1 MKSRIDYFLITKS
14 WDHLVSV
21 ADTKISI
28 APDHRAV
35 RLGIKMVTNKRGP
48 GLWKFNNSLL
58 KDQVFI
64 TLIENSYPMIKVKY
78 REVEDA
84 RLRWELIKME
94 LRGISIPY
102 AKNKARATRLYIEN
116 LEKRLAELD
125 ATILNH
131 TGSQMDLLSELSA
144 LEKLKK
150 ELQHWYDKKGEGAM
164 FRSKLRWV
172 EQGEK
177 PTKYFFNLEAK
188 NFVQKNIVE
197 LKIAENKTVVQDAE
211 ILKQI
216 ENFYRDLFTSQF
228 SSSGELFDNFV
239 ENVVLPQLSE
249 VDKNKLEGELS
260 VDIRR
265 QILKTFSNGKSPGED
280 GFTVEFYVQF
290 FELLAP
296 DLLKSL
302 NAAYFHGEMSVSQR
316 GGVITL
322 IPKDDAN
329 LVELSNW
336 RPITLLNVDYKIAS
350 KAIASRIK
358 NVLPAL
364 IHSDQSGFMKER
376 FIGQNIRLINDI
388 LDQTMLQNVSGILL
402 QLDFRKAFDTVE
414 WPFIQQTLSKFNFGD
429 SLKRWVQTFY
439 CNAESSILNN
449 GLCTKQIPLSRGVRQ
464 GCPLSPYH
472 FILVAEILASKI
484 RHDKTVQDIKLFKKE
499 IKLSQFAD
507 DTSLICRDNLWVL
520 LFRIEF

>member
-1 MKSRIDYFLITKS
+1 MAI
-14 WDHLVSV
+14 
-21 ADTKISI
+21 
-28 APDHRAV
+28 
-35 RLGIKMVTNKRGP
+35 NKRGP

-58 KDQVFI
+58 KDQVFL

-78 REVEDA
+78 SEVEDA
-84 RLRWELIKME
+84 RLRWVLIKME
-94 LRGISIPY
+94 LRGIIIPF

-116 LEKRLAELD
+116 LEKRLAKLD
-125 ATILNH
+125 FTILNH
-131 TGSQMDLLSELSA
+131 TGSQMDLFFKQSE

-150 ELQHWYDKKGEGAM
+150 ELQHSYDKKGEGAI
-164 FRSKLRWV
+164 FRSSLRWT

-188 NFVQKNIVE
+188 NFMQKTIVE
-197 LKIAENKTVVQDAE
+197 LKISDNKTVIKDGE
-211 ILKQI
+211 ILQQI
-216 ENFYRDLFTSQF
+216 QDFYRDLYTSQF
-228 SSSGELFDNFV
+228 SGSEELFDNFV
-239 ENVVLPQLSE
+239 GNVVLPQLSE
-249 VDKNKLEGELS
+249 VDKNILEGELT
-260 VDIRR
+260 VEECR

-296 DLLKSL
+296 DMLASL
-302 NAAYFHGEMSVSQR
+302 NAAYLHGEMSVSQR
-316 GGVITL
+316 RGVITL
-322 IPKDDAN
+322 IPKDDSN
-329 LVELSNW
+329 LLELSNW

-364 IHSDQSGFMKER
+364 IHSDQSSFMKDR

-388 LDQTMLQNVSGILL
+388 LEQTELQDVPGILL

-414 WPFIQQTLSKFNFGD
+414 WPVIQQTLSKFNFGD

-439 CNAESSILNN
+439 CNAECSILNN
-449 GLCTKQIPLSRGVRQ
+449 GLNTKQTHLSRGVRQ
-464 GCPLSPYH
+464 GCPLSPYL

-484 RHDKTVQDIKLFKKE
+484 RHDKNVQGIELFKKE

-507 DTSLICRDNLWVL
+507 DTSLICTNLKSFGNALNILADFGAISGLHLNKSKTKALWL
-520 LFRIEF
+520 GP